1 MTTRGT
7 VDLDVNGIPS
17 RIHYLFQPGPDD
29 APVLLLLHGHASSTR
44 EFDDLLP
51 ELEGKAVVYA
61 FDQPSCGQSSEA
73 DRKRILDKYGAV
85 PGMRHYEGLFYLRD
99 LINDFAV
106 TVIRPREQ
114 GQTNRRVRVAGGSLG
129 GNLTLLVAEK
139 RNPKYPWVEAAY
151 CWSPGSSWAPDL
163 KQSLGAQVA
172 RKRAQQ
178 TWTQADV
185 DAFLRTTYVDNA
197 VPVGGGFPQP
207 WYWFFDC
214 WGEVDHPE
222 CKRKGNGACSR
233 CTHQPNLCLEEG
245 KPPLGPS
252 HNYTKM
258 SEKKARTIEDALRS
272 TKAAARPERMA
283 WQWEIA
289 AEQVEFSHRQ
299 RLVGGR
305 RRIEHL
311 QVPTMFMAGCED
323 CHFPAALFQ
332 ETEAC
337 YQMALARHKTEPTAA
352 KVSAHW
358 FEASGHSLHNE
369 RPKELAAILAGPRP

>member
-1 MTTRGT
+1 MTTRAT
-7 VDLDVNGIPS
+7 VDLSVNGIPS

-29 APVLLLLHGHASSTR
+29 APVLLLLHGHASSID
-44 EFDDLLP
+44 EFEDLLP
-51 ELEGKAVVYA
+51 ELEGRAVVYA
-61 FDQPSCGQSSEA
+61 FDQPSCGKSSEA
-73 DRKRILDKYGAV
+73 DRKLILEKYGSV
-85 PGMRHYEGLFYLRD
+85 PGMRYYEGLFYLRD

-114 GQTNRRVRVAGGSLG
+114 GKTNRRVRVAGGSLG

-139 RNPKYPWVEAAY
+139 RNPSYPWVEAAY
-151 CWSPGSSWAPDL
+151 CWSPGSSWPPDL
-163 KQSLGAQVA
+163 KQALGAQVA
-172 RKRAQQ
+172 RQRAQQ
-178 TWTQADV
+178 TWTKRDV
-185 DAFLRTTYVDNA
+185 AAFLRTTYEDKA
-197 VPVGGGFPQP
+197 VPIGGGFPQP

-233 CTHQPNLCLEEG
+233 CTHEPVLLLDDGARLET
-245 KPPLGPS
+245 

-258 SEKKARTIEDALRS
+258 GEKKANAIKNALSS
-272 TKAAARPERMA
+272 TAKAARPERMA

-289 AEQVEFSHRQ
+289 AEQVELSHRQ
-299 RLVGGR
+299 LLKGGR

-332 ETEAC
+332 ETQAC
-337 YQMALARHKTEPTAA
+337 YQMALARHQADPTAA

-369 RPKELAAILAGPRP
+369 RPKELAAILAGPRL